1 MTMVAAP
8 PGPEPSTAID
18 DDDRTVVGDSAT
30 TAGWTLVSRATGF
43 ARVLLIGAILGPTFF
58 GNLFQLANTF
68 PWVLFEFAVGGLLGA
83 LLVPALMRHVVDG
96 DLATVGRIAGRFM
109 TLVVCAFG
117 ALAVVVAAASP
128 LIARLFALGIDDAT
142 TRDQFVAAAIPL
154 IVITAPQLVGYG
166 IAVSGQ
172 AVQHA
177 MGRYALPAAASI
189 VENVVVIATLVTYAF
204 VFGPSP
210 DLADIDAT
218 HIALLGGG
226 STLGVAAHAV
236 LQLWGVRRLGI
247 RLRFGPGWRD
257 PDVRAILTQVVPSV
271 GTAVFN
277 GARILALLVAAN
289 TVAGGVVA
297 VQFGLNV
304 LNLPVAL
311 AAKPV
316 AYSLLPRLAAPRALA
331 DRWLFADTYRRG
343 VGLAALLLVPAAA
356 GLMALGWIGGPA
368 LALGE
373 MGTDDGRRLLSLVL
387 VGIAGAVIGEG
398 MFQLS
403 TVAAYARR
411 DVIGPTI
418 AMAVRA
424 TLTAIG
430 VAVATLVF
438 DDLAVVACLVVAMSL
453 ADLAG
458 AALLHRR
465 VTDADQ
471 PGDYRLAR
479 SLRATVVSAVVA
491 FAAVGAAA
499 WFVGGLIDAAS
510 LLPHLL
516 AAAVLGVVGLAIY
529 LFLRWRSD
537 GELFEV
543 IDQFRSGGGPRAAA
557 ADARDSG
564 GVSSIGPVG
573 PQPQRPAV
581 VAVAV
586 DPTVPRLDI
595 EPRRERS
602 VIDWAVAQLDFFVA
616 APAPRRLTLGIWGG
630 VFAALAAG
638 AMVALVPPAM
648 GVAAVGILVVSVVVW
663 NHPPAAGY
671 AMIAFAPFIVGFGR
685 DQVLP
690 LLRPNEA
697 LLFVL
702 CGVLGL
708 RWLAYSRRISIRL
721 NRMDWVMLAIV
732 FTGMFLPLTIQVA
745 RARPVGPDDIFYALV
760 FVRLALLYGLVRHT
774 IRTPGQVRTA
784 IALSLATGSV
794 MGVMGLADSLNLAN
808 AAEYLNPYFPNDNVL
823 VDDGRGAATIGNP
836 IGFGVYSAM
845 NALLA
850 IAMLLGGERPR
861 LLIAG
866 AALCCTAGVVG
877 SGQIGP
883 VLSFAVGIVALA
895 IITRSTTRLLL
906 WSMPALL
913 VLSILAMPLAQR
925 RISGFDGF
933 AVRSVDR
940 EAIANTDNELQGEAL
955 FEINPGSSWDVRLY
969 NLEMFFIPEFDDVTN
984 VLWGVS
990 PQARVSSPREG
1001 EEWIWIESGHLWL
1014 LWTGGIPLT
1023 IAWFTLGGVGLAT
1036 ARRRMLTE
1044 PGPVGIVAAATF
1056 AAIVTI
1062 NVAQIPDPHMT
1073 LRGSADIFYPMLALM
1088 MTGWTGALATS
1099 PRLAAHAND
1108 HGPSPSAP
1116 PPDMGLPARPVTST
1130 HSRTTPTTTTL
1141 GSTPDRP
1148 SIDTHAST
1156 SVASSTN
1163 RADQP

>member
-8 PGPEPSTAID
+8 PGPDPSTIV

-96 DLATVGRIAGRFM
+96 DLDTVGRIAGRFM

-117 ALAVVVAAASP
+117 ALAVMVAAASP
-128 LIARLFALGIDDAT
+128 LIARLFALGIEDAT
-142 TRDQFVAAAIPL
+142 TRDLFVGAAIPL
-154 IVITAPQLVGYG
+154 ILITAPQLVGYG

-210 DLADIDAT
+210 DLAEIDGA

-271 GTAVFN
+271 GTAAFN

-331 DRWLFADTYRRG
+331 DRRLFADTYRRG

-356 GLMALGWIGGPA
+356 GLLALGRIGGPA

-373 MGTDDGRRLLSLVL
+373 MGTDDGRRLLTLVL

-424 TLTAIG
+424 VLTAVG
-430 VAVATLVF
+430 VAVAAVAF
-438 DDLAVVACLVVAMSL
+438 DDLAVVACLVVAMSG
-453 ADLAG
+453 ADLVG

-465 VTDADQ
+465 VTDVGE
-471 PGDYRLAR
+471 PGEYRLAR
-479 SLRATVVSAVVA
+479 SLRSTALSAVVA
-491 FAAVGAAA
+491 FTTVGAAA
-499 WFVGGLIDAAS
+499 WFVGGLIDEAS
-510 LLPHLL
+510 LVAHLL
-516 AAAVLGVVGLAIY
+516 AGAVGGLAGIAIY
-529 LFLRWRSD
+529 LFLRWHRD
-537 GELFEV
+537 DELVEV
-543 IDQFRSGGGPRAAA
+543 IDQFRSGGGPRVAA

-573 PQPQRPAV
+573 IDPPRPAV
-581 VAVAV
+581 VAVAI
-586 DPTVPRLDI
+586 DPSQPRFDI

-602 VIDWAVAQLDFFVA
+602 VLDWAAAQLDFFVA
-616 APAPRRLTLGIWGG
+616 APAPRRLRLGVLGG
-630 VFAALAAG
+630 VFAALVAG
-638 AMVALVPPAM
+638 ALVALVPPAM
-648 GVAAVGILVVSVVVW
+648 GVAVVGILVISVVVW

-671 AMIAFAPFIVGFGR
+671 AMLAFAPFIVGFGR

-721 NRMDWVMLAIV
+721 NRMDWVMVAIV

-760 FVRLALLYGLVRHT
+760 FVRLGLLYGLVRHT

-794 MGVMGLADSLNLAN
+794 IGMVGLADSLNLAN
-808 AAEYLNPYFPNDNVL
+808 AAEYLNPYFPNDNPL

-850 IAMLLGGERPR
+850 IAMLLGGERPQF
-861 LLIAG
+861 LIGG

-883 VLSFAVGIVALA
+883 LMSFVAGVVALA
-895 IITRSTTRLLL
+895 IITRSTSRLML
-906 WSMPALL
+906 WSLPALM
-913 VLSILAMPLAQR
+913 VLSVIALPLAQR
-925 RISGFDGF
+925 RISGFDGY

-955 FEINPGSSWDVRLY
+955 FEINPGSSWDVRRY
-969 NLEMFFIPEFDDVTN
+969 NLEMFFIPEFDDNTN

-990 PQARVSSPREG
+990 PQARVASPREG

-1023 IAWFTLGGVGLAT
+1023 IAWFAMGGVGLAT

-1044 PGPVGIVAAATF
+1044 PGPVGIIAAATF

-1073 LRGSADIFYPMLALM
+1073 LRGTADIFYPMLALM

-1099 PRLAAHAND
+1099 PRLAVQPRD
-1108 HGPSPSAP
+1108 HGAWPYGRPLAMGP
-1116 PPDMGLPARPVTST
+1116 PLQPVTST
-1130 HSRTTPTTTTL
+1130 HSRAVPGAATL
-1141 GSTPDRP
+1141 EPTPDRQSTGP
-1148 SIDTHAST
+1148 HAST
-1156 SVASSTN
+1156 RVAASTN